1 MEDTSHLAKPD
12 NDLCP
17 ERIKVPFRDAL
28 RSKVPFPCPALRLPP
43 YDQSGNRVVSG
54 KVQV

>member
-17 ERIKVPFRDAL
+17 ERIKVPFRDSL
-28 RSKVPFPCPALRLPP
+28 QSKVPSPGQALQLPP
-43 YDQSGNRVVSG
+43 YDQAANWDVSG

>member
-1 MEDTSHLAKPD
+1 MENTSHLAKPD

-17 ERIKVPFRDAL
+17 GRIKVPFRDSL
-28 RSKVPFPCPALRLPP
+28 QSKAPSPGPALRLPP
-43 YDQSGNRVVSG
+43 YDHAGNWVVSG